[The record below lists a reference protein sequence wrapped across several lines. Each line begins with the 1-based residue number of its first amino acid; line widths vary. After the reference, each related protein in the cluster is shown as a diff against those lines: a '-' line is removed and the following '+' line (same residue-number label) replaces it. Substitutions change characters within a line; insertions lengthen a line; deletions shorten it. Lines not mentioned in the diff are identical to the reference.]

1 MDLYYFGPIERQRLA
16 NIVIICD
23 ALICIIWV
31 LNTMWVARSINV
43 EKVVVDSEYV
53 QMPDF
58 AVRIKNI
65 PDQSLYNGNPEQLA
79 AQLE

>member
-23 ALICIIWV
+23 AIICIIWI
-31 LNTMWVARSINV
+31 LNSIWLSRSIRM
-43 EKVVVDSEYV
+43 EKVIVDSEFV
-53 QMPDF
+53 QMADF
-58 AVRIKNI
+58 AVRIKNL
-65 PDQSLYNGNPEQLA
+65 PDESAYGKSPEQLT